1 MLAKQQ
7 PKPNQHSCISGAG
20 IGLAALLT
28 SKRALLHYQRCSSSR
43 ARGGSSG
50 GGSGS
55 GSGAAE
61 VLPLLELAVGGTP
74 AMTAPYLHQPLVSI
88 DLRAVQ
94 ASCACCACCV

>member
-28 SKRALLHYQRCSSSR
+28 SKRALLHYQRCPSSR

-50 GGSGS
+50 GGSGSGS

-74 AMTAPYLHQPLVSI
+74 AMTAPYLHQHLMSI

-94 ASCACCACCV
+94 ASCACCV